1 MANKQRGFVE
11 VQLDKKR
18 HFRYTMNALEIIEDE
33 LGFGL
38 HEMEDKQLKMREI
51 KLIMWAGLIHEDPDL
66 TLYQVG
72 DMIDTDNMKYVQEQ
86 MGKAFEESRA
96 KN

>member
-1 MANKQRGFVE
+1 MANKQRAFVE

-18 HFRYTMNALEIIEDE
+18 HFRFTMNALEIIEDE

-38 HEMEDKQLKMREI
+38 HEMEGKNLKMKEI
-51 KLIMWAGLIHEDPDL
+51 KLIMWAGLLHEDPDL
-66 TLYQVG
+66 TLEQLG
-72 DMIDTDNMKYVQEQ
+72 NMIDTENMKYVQEQ
-86 MGKAFEESRA
+86 MGKAFEQSQA